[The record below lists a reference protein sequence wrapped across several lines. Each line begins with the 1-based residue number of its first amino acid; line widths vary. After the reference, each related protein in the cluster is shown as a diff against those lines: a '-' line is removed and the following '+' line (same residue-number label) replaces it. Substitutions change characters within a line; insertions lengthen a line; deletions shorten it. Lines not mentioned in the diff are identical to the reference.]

1 MNTETLYEERLSSP
15 RTTALFAGLCLLFL
29 ALGAWRSAA
38 RGMDGWSIALLLLFG
53 VFLFYVFN
61 YRTLVIRLTPES
73 LRLTFGLFSWAIA
86 RDNIAGCRFDD
97 SPPFLK
103 YGGAGIHFM
112 TVHGRNGALR
122 YRASFNFLEYPR
134 LVVELR
140 AKRGPVRDIAFST
153 RRPDEI
159 LQLLFPK

>member
-1 MNTETLYEERLSSP
+1 MSTATLYEERLSSP
-15 RTTALFAGLCLLFL
+15 KTTALFAGLCLLFL
-29 ALGAWRSAA
+29 ALGAA
-38 RGMDGWSIALLLLFG
+38 RVAMRGFDGWSIALLVFFG
-53 VFLFYVFN
+53 VFLFYMLN

-86 RDNIAGCRFDD
+86 RDAIAACRFDD

-112 TVHGRNGALR
+112 TVHGR

-134 LVVELR
+134 LVLELR
-140 AKRGPVRDIAFST
+140 AKRGPVSEVAFST